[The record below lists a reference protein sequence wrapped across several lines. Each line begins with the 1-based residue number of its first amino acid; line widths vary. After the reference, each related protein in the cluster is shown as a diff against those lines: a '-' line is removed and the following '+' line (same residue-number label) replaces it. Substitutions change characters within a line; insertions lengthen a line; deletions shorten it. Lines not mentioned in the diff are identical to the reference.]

1 MCCIVLQS
9 SSVYYH
15 IGGRAGFLQTSPP
28 LTVVRENTL
37 YQHLSLTSSC
47 LQDTRKYEPFDRIF
61 PCAQRAR
68 IRSSF
73 PFPLTSYDKKKE
85 TEICGNPFIFCS
97 KVIGLASRDSAT
109 HLMGLAGSQRIVS
122 QKPPSSQACR
132 FSWVKFRFQTR
143 PPT

>member
-68 IRSSF
+68 IMSSF
-73 PFPLTSYDKKKE
+73 PFPLTSYDKKKRDRNLRKPVHILFKSDRIGIQGLCNTFDGLGWVSE
-85 TEICGNPFIFCS
+85 NCLPEAPIFP
-97 KVIGLASRDSAT
+97 GLQVQ
-109 HLMGLAGSQRIVS
+109 LG
-122 QKPPSSQACR
+122 
-132 FSWVKFRFQTR
+132 
-143 PPT
+143 

>member
-97 KVIGLASRDSAT
+97 KVTGLALRDSAT
-109 HLMGLAGSQRIVS
+109 NLMGFVGLRELSPRSPIFPGSVG
-122 QKPPSSQACR
+122 
-132 FSWVKFRFQTR
+132 FQTQ